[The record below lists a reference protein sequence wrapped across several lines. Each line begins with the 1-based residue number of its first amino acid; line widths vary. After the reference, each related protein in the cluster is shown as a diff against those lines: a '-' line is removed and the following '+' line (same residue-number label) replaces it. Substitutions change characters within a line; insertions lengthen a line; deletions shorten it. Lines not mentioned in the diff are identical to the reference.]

1 MRNLESI
8 KDDLIEASMS
18 CDLDEAKHFLNA
30 VIGGNQTKLKLWEK
44 YLPENE
50 VKDLKLEIQA
60 AQEILDGFKR

>member
-1 MRNLESI
+1 
-8 KDDLIEASMS
+8 MS